1 MSEQNRPRW
10 GVLVAV
16 AAAAALLGGLAALGI
31 GTAAGW
37 LGSTETVVLE
47 SADAGAN
54 GTPASNETSPPP
66 LTGERFDAAAV
77 YRERATG
84 VVTIYATYPNH
95 AGSGTSAASPSA
107 GG

>member
-66 LTGERFDAAAV
+66 LDRERFDAAAV
-77 YRERATG
+77 YRERAT
-84 VVTIYATYPNH
+84 
-95 AGSGTSAASPSA
+95 AAS
-107 GG
+107 